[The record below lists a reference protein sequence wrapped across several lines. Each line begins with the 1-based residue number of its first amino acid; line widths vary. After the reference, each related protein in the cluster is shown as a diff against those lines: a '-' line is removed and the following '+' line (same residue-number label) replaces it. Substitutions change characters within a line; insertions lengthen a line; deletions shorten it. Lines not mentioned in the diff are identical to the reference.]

1 MYFIYKYI
9 QFVVLPSIKSR
20 DVNMTRCTF
29 RLVLVLKI
37 VDLKKDKNKN
47 RQTGGND
54 ERALCVTLY
63 QY

>member
-9 QFVVLPSIKSR
+9 QFAVLSSIKSR

-37 VDLKKDKNKN
+37 VHLNKDKNKN
-47 RQTGGND
+47 RQADGND

>member
-9 QFVVLPSIKSR
+9 QFVVLSSIKLR

-37 VDLKKDKNKN
+37 VHLKKDKNKN
-47 RQTGGND
+47 RQAGGND